1 MIRKLAAVITW
12 VFSPLLIPTYAAILL
27 LYTNFQFSMFSW
39 PAKRFLLLVI
49 FVSTAVM
56 PSMTLLISYLG
67 KNLRISEHKV
77 SDSRVPMIFVALYYY
92 IGFYLLNKMPLY
104 AIFKIFLLAG
114 AILVIVL
121 IMVSLYVKIDE
132 RMAAL
137 GGVFGM
143 MAALALRIGYNPLI
157 LLSAIVLISGV
168 AGTAIMIRHE
178 QSLGSTLAGFPTGF
192 AVFFLILY
200 LL

>member
-12 VFSPLLIPTYAAILL
+12 VLSPLLIPTYAAILL
-27 LYTNFQFSMFSW
+27 LYTGFQFSMFSW

-56 PSMTLLISYLG
+56 PSLTLLISYLG
-67 KNLRISEHKV
+67 KNLQISEQKV
-77 SDSRVPMIFVALYYY
+77 SDSRVPLIFVALYYY

-121 IMVSLYVKIDE
+121 IMVSLFVKIDE

-143 MAALALRIGYNPLI
+143 MVALALRIGYNPL
-157 LLSAIVLISGV
+157 LLMSAIVLISGV
-168 AGTAIMIRHE
+168 VGTATMIRHE
-178 QSLGSTLAGFPTGF
+178 QTTGSVLAGFPTGF
-192 AVFFLILY
+192 AVFFLIFY

>member
-1 MIRKLAAVITW
+1 MIRKLAVVITW
-12 VFSPLLIPTYAAILL
+12 VFSPLLIPTYAALLL
-27 LYTNFQFSMFSW
+27 LYTGFQFSMFSW
-39 PAKRFLLLVI
+39 PAKRFLILVI

-56 PSMTLLISYLG
+56 PSLTLLISRAG
-67 KNLRISEHKV
+67 KNLRISEKKF

-92 IGFYLLNKMPLY
+92 MGFYLLNKMPLY

-121 IMVSLYVKIDE
+121 IMVSMFVKISE
-132 RMAAL
+132 HMAAL

-143 MAALALRIGYNPLI
+143 IVALALRIGYNPLL
-157 LLSAIVLISGV
+157 LLSVIILISGV
-168 AGTAIMIRHE
+168 TGTAIMIRHE
-178 QSLGSTLAGFPTGF
+178 LNARPTLAGFPTGF
-192 AVFFLILY
+192 IVFFLMFY

>member
-12 VFSPLLIPTYAAILL
+12 VFSPLLIPTYGAILL
-27 LYTNFQFSMFSW
+27 LYTGFQFSMFSW

-56 PSMTLLISYLG
+56 PSLTLLISQAG
-67 KNLRISEHKV
+67 KNLRNSEQNI

-121 IMVSLYVKIDE
+121 IMTSLFVKISE
-132 RMAAL
+132 HLAAL
-137 GGVFGM
+137 GGLFGM
-143 MAALALRIGYNPLI
+143 MVALALRIGYNPLL
-157 LLSAIVLISGV
+157 LLSLIVLISGM
-168 AGTAIMIRHE
+168 AGTAIMVRNE
-178 QSLGSTLAGFPTGF
+178 QTPGPVLAGFPTGF
-192 AVFFLILY
+192 AVFFLIFY

>member
-1 MIRKLAAVITW
+1 MIKKLAAIITW
-12 VFSPLLIPTYAAILL
+12 IFSPLLIPTYAAILL
-27 LYTNFQFSMFSW
+27 LYTNFQFYMFSW

-56 PSMTLLISYLG
+56 PSLTLLISQAG
-67 KNLRISEHKV
+67 KKMHISEQKITE
-77 SDSRVPMIFVALYYY
+77 SRVPMIFVALYYY

-121 IMVSLYVKIDE
+121 IMASMCVEIDE

-178 QSLGSTLAGFPTGF
+178 RTLVSTLSGFPTGF
-192 AVFFLILY
+192 SVFFLIFY

>member
-27 LYTNFQFSMFSW
+27 LFTGFQFAMFSW

-56 PSMTLLISYLG
+56 PSLTLLISYLG
-67 KNLRISEHKV
+67 KNLQISEQKV
-77 SDSRVPMIFVALYYY
+77 SDSRVPLIFVALYYY

-121 IMVSLYVKIDE
+121 IMVSLFVKIDE

-143 MAALALRIGYNPLI
+143 MVALALRIGYNPL
-157 LLSAIVLISGV
+157 LLMSAIVLISGV
-168 AGTAIMIRHE
+168 VGTATMIRHE
-178 QSLGSTLAGFPTGF
+178 QTTGSVLAGFPTGF
-192 AVFFLILY
+192 AVFFLIFY